1 MSIESPAAAPATSAD
16 ATPPPAVTQTQ
27 DFIRQIVR
35 DDLAS
40 GKHAAIHTRF
50 PPEPNGYLHIGH
62 AKAICLNFG
71 IAAEFSGWC
80 NLRLDD
86 TNPGKED
93 PEFVEGI
100 KDDVRWLG
108 FEWHGL
114 RHASDYFEVF
124 YLSALKLIEDGV
136 AYVDDLTAEEMR
148 EYRGTVTA
156 GRNSP
161 YRDRSVEENLDLF
174 RRMRSGEFADGSK
187 TLRAKIDMS
196 AGNPNLRDPAIY
208 RIRKVT
214 HQNTGDQWPIYPM
227 YDYAHCLSD
236 ALEGITHS
244 LCTLEFEDHRPL
256 YDWFVDRVDL
266 PNHPELWRSLLN
278 ANIPTIPSKPRQ
290 IEFSRL
296 NLTYSITSKRKLAQL
311 VSENVV
317 DGWDDPRMNTLRG
330 LRRRGF
336 TPAGLRLLIDRLGV
350 SKQNSIIDYSVL
362 EGCIRE
368 DLDVTA
374 ARRMA
379 VLDPLKLVITNL
391 PDGHEE
397 TLTFSNHP
405 KDESFGVRAVPFS
418 RELWIEQDDFAEIP
432 PKGFHRLKPEGE
444 VRLRGVGI
452 IKCEEL
458 IKDANG
464 IVIEL
469 RCTLDPETRHGLP
482 GADRKVKGTIHWVSA
497 KHAVSTEVRVYD
509 RLFNVAAPENEE
521 DGKTWLEHVNPQAKR
536 VVRGWLEPAAA
547 HVDREQRFQFERLG
561 YFVADR
567 VDHTSALPVFN
578 RTVTL
583 RDVWARPP
591 GQ

>member
-1 MSIESPAAAPATSAD
+1 MSTENPAAAL
-16 ATPPPAVTQTQ
+16 ATPTAAVAGQ

-35 DDLAS
+35 DDLAT
-40 GKHAAIHTRF
+40 GKHQAIHTRF

-62 AKAICLNFG
+62 AKAICLSFG
-71 IAAEFSGWC
+71 IANQFGGWC

-100 KDDVRWLG
+100 KDDVHWLG
-108 FEWHGL
+108 FEWRAL

-124 YLSALKLIEDGV
+124 YRSALKLVEDSV
-136 AYVDDLTAEEMR
+136 AYVDDLSPEEMR
-148 EYRGTVTA
+148 EYRGTLTSA
-156 GRNSP
+156 GRHSP

-174 RRMRSGEFADGSK
+174 RRMRAGEFADGSK

-196 AGNPNLRDPAIY
+196 AGNINMRDPAIY

-214 HQNTGDQWPIYPM
+214 HQNTGDVWPIYPM

-266 PNHPELWRSLLN
+266 PNNPQLWQPLV
-278 ANIPTIPSKPRQ
+278 AAGVPTQPAKPRQ

-296 NLTYSITSKRKLAQL
+296 NLSYSITSKRKLAQL
-311 VSENVV
+311 VNEGHV

-336 TPAGLRLLIDRLGV
+336 TPAGLRLFIERVGI
-350 SKQNSIIDYSVL
+350 SKQNSVIDYAIL
-362 EGCIRE
+362 ENCIRE
-368 DLDVTA
+368 DLDITA

-379 VLDPLKLVITNL
+379 VLDPLKLTLTNL
-391 PDGHEE
+391 PEGHEE
-397 TLTFSNHP
+397 TLRFANHP
-405 KDESFGVRAVPFS
+405 KDESFGTRDVSFA
-418 RELWIEQDDFAEIP
+418 RELWIEREDFAEVP

-452 IKCEEL
+452 IKCEQL
-458 IKDANG
+458 IKDAAGN
-464 IVIEL
+464 VTEL
-469 RCTLDPETRHGLP
+469 RCTLDPETRHGMP

-497 KHAVSTEVRVYD
+497 KHAVATEVRIYD
-509 RLFNVAAPENEE
+509 RLFTVAAPDSEE
-521 DGKTWLEHVNPQAKR
+521 DGKSWLEHVNPQAKR
-536 VVRGWLEPAAA
+536 VVQAWLEPAAA
-547 HVDREQRFQFERLG
+547 AVDPEQRFQFERLG

-567 VDHTSALPVFN
+567 VDHRATAPVFN

-583 RDVWARPP
+583 RDTWAKQA

>member
-1 MSIESPAAAPATSAD
+1 MSTQTTATASASPAAAAP
-16 ATPPPAVTQTQ
+16 Q

-40 GKHAAIHTRF
+40 GKHAAVHTRF

-62 AKAICLNFG
+62 AKAICLSFG
-71 IAAEFSGWC
+71 IAKEFSGWC

-86 TNPGKED
+86 TNPGREN

-108 FEWHGL
+108 FEWHEL

-124 YLSALKLIEDGV
+124 YRSALKLIEDGV
-136 AYVDDLTAEEMR
+136 AYVDDLDAEQMR
-148 EYRGTVTA
+148 AYRGTLTEP
-156 GRNSP
+156 GRHSP
-161 YRDRSVEENLDLF
+161 YRERSVEENLDLF
-174 RRMRSGEFADGSK
+174 RRMRAGEFADGSK
-187 TLRAKIDMS
+187 TLRAKIDMAS
-196 AGNPNLRDPAIY
+196 GNINLRDPAIY

-214 HQNTGDQWPIYPM
+214 HQNTGDAWPIYPM

-256 YDWFVDRVDL
+256 YNWFVDQVDL
-266 PNHPELWRSLLN
+266 PNHPALWQPLVDAGL
-278 ANIPTIPSKPRQ
+278 ATVPAKPRQ

-296 NLTYSITSKRKLAQL
+296 NLSYLVTSKRKLAQL
-311 VSENVV
+311 VTEGHV

-330 LRRRGF
+330 MRRRGF
-336 TPAGLRLLIDRLGV
+336 TPAGLRLLIERLGV
-350 SKQNSIIDYSVL
+350 SKQNSVIDYAVL

-368 DLDVTA
+368 DLDATS

-379 VLDPLKLVITNL
+379 VLDPIKLVLTNL
-391 PDGHEE
+391 AEGHEE
-397 TLTFSNHP
+397 TLDFANHP
-405 KDESFGVRAVPFS
+405 KDESFGMRQVPFA
-418 RELWIEQDDFAEIP
+418 REVWIEREDFAEVP
-432 PKGFHRLKPEGE
+432 PKGFHRLKPDGE

-452 IKCEEL
+452 VKCTDV
-458 IKDANG
+458 IKDADGN
-464 IVIEL
+464 VIKL
-469 RCTLDPETRHGLP
+469 LGTLDPETRHGLP

-497 KHAVSTEVRVYD
+497 KHAVATEVRLYE
-509 RLFNVAAPENEE
+509 RLFSVPAPESE
-521 DGKTWLEHVNPQAKR
+521 DDGGNWLDHVNPDAKR
-536 VVRGWLEPAAA
+536 VVQGWLEPAAA
-547 HVDREQRFQFERLG
+547 HVAAEQRFQFERLG

-567 VDHTSALPVFN
+567 IDHRADAPVFN

-583 RDVWARPP
+583 RDVWARPA

>member
-1 MSIESPAAAPATSAD
+1 MSTENTAAAPANPTA
-16 ATPPPAVTQTQ
+16 AVVPQ

-35 DDLAS
+35 DDLAA
-40 GKHAAIHTRF
+40 GKHHAVHTRF

-62 AKAICLNFG
+62 AKAICLSFG
-71 IAAEFSGWC
+71 IAGQFGGWC

-108 FEWHGL
+108 FEWHAL

-124 YLSALKLIEDGV
+124 YRSALKLIEDGV
-136 AYVDDLTAEEMR
+136 AYVDDLNAEEMR
-148 EYRGTVTA
+148 EYRGTLTTG
-156 GRNSP
+156 GRHSP
-161 YRDRSVEENLDLF
+161 YRERSVEENLDLF
-174 RRMRSGEFADGSK
+174 RRMRTGEFADGSK

-196 AGNPNLRDPAIY
+196 AGNINMRDPAIY
-208 RIRKVT
+208 RIRKIT
-214 HQNTGDQWPIYPM
+214 HQNTGDAWPIYPM

-236 ALEGITHS
+236 ALEGITPS

-256 YDWFVDRVDL
+256 YDWFVDHVDL
-266 PNHPELWRSLLN
+266 PNNPQLWQPLL
-278 ANIPTIPSKPRQ
+278 AAGLPTQPAKPRQ

-296 NLTYSITSKRKLAQL
+296 NLSYSITSKRKLAQL
-311 VSENVV
+311 VNEGHV

-336 TPAGLRLLIDRLGV
+336 TPAGLRLFIERVGI
-350 SKQNSIIDYSVL
+350 SKQNSVIDYAIL
-362 EGCIRE
+362 ENCIRE
-368 DLDVTA
+368 DLDTTA

-379 VLDPLKLVITNL
+379 VLDPLKLVLTNL
-391 PDGHEE
+391 PENHEE
-397 TLTFSNHP
+397 TLHFANHP
-405 KDESFGVRAVPFS
+405 KDDSFGMRDVPLA
-418 RELWIEQDDFAEIP
+418 RELWIEREDFAEVP

-452 IKCEEL
+452 IKCGQL
-458 IKDANG
+458 IKDADGN
-464 IVIEL
+464 VTEL
-469 RCTLDPETRHGLP
+469 HCTLDPETRHGMP

-497 KHAVSTEVRVYD
+497 KHAVATEVRIYD
-509 RLFNVAAPENEE
+509 RLFNVAAPDGEE
-521 DGKTWLEHVNPQAKR
+521 DGKTWLDHVNPQAKR
-536 VVRGWLEPAAA
+536 VVQAWLEPAAA
-547 HVDREQRFQFERLG
+547 SVAPEQRFQFERLG

-567 VDHTSALPVFN
+567 VDHRATAPVFN

-583 RDVWARPP
+583 RDTWAKQA

>member
-1 MSIESPAAAPATSAD
+1 MSTENPAAAL
-16 ATPPPAVTQTQ
+16 ATPTAAVAGQ

-35 DDLAS
+35 DDLAA
-40 GKHAAIHTRF
+40 GKHHAVHTRF

-62 AKAICLNFG
+62 AKAICLSFG
-71 IAAEFSGWC
+71 IAAQFGGWC

-108 FEWHGL
+108 FEWHAL

-124 YLSALKLIEDGV
+124 YRSALKLIEDGV
-136 AYVDDLTAEEMR
+136 AYVDDLNAEEMR
-148 EYRGTVTA
+148 EYRGTLTTG
-156 GRNSP
+156 GRHSP
-161 YRDRSVEENLDLF
+161 YRERSVEENLDLF
-174 RRMRSGEFADGSK
+174 LRMRAGEFADGSK

-196 AGNPNLRDPAIY
+196 AGNINMRDPAIY
-208 RIRKVT
+208 RIRKIT
-214 HQNTGDQWPIYPM
+214 HQNTGDAWPIYPM

-256 YDWFVDRVDL
+256 YNWFVDHVDL
-266 PNHPELWRSLLN
+266 PNNPQLWQPLL
-278 ANIPTIPSKPRQ
+278 AAGLPTQPDKPRQ

-296 NLTYSITSKRKLAQL
+296 NLSYSITSKRKLAQL
-311 VSENVV
+311 VSEGHV

-336 TPAGLRLLIDRLGV
+336 TPAGLRLLIERVGI
-350 SKQNSIIDYSVL
+350 SKQNSVIDYAIM
-362 EGCIRE
+362 ENCIRE

-379 VLDPLKLVITNL
+379 VLDPLKLVLTNL
-391 PDGHEE
+391 PEGHEE
-397 TLTFSNHP
+397 TLHFANHP
-405 KDESFGVRAVPFS
+405 KDDSFGMRDVPFA
-418 RELWIEQDDFAEIP
+418 RELWIEREDFAEVP

-452 IKCEEL
+452 IKCEQV
-458 IKDANG
+458 IKDADGNAT
-464 IVIEL
+464 EL
-469 RCTLDPETRHGLP
+469 HCTLDPETRHGMP

-497 KHAVSTEVRVYD
+497 KHAVATEVRIYD
-509 RLFNVAAPENEE
+509 RLFSVAAPDSEE
-521 DGKTWLEHVNPQAKR
+521 DGKSWLEHVNPQAKR
-536 VVRGWLEPAAA
+536 VVQAWLEPAAA
-547 HVDREQRFQFERLG
+547 AVAPEQRFQFERLG

-567 VDHTSALPVFN
+567 VDHSASAPVFN

-583 RDVWARPP
+583 RDTWAKQA

>member
-1 MSIESPAAAPATSAD
+1 MSIENPNVEPANPAT
-16 ATPPPAVTQTQ
+16 ATVPQ

-40 GKHAAIHTRF
+40 AKHQAIHTRF

-62 AKAICLNFG
+62 AKAICLSFG
-71 IAAEFSGWC
+71 IAREFNGWC

-93 PEFVEGI
+93 PEFVAGI
-100 KDDVRWLG
+100 KEDVRWLG
-108 FEWHGL
+108 FEWHDL

-124 YLSALKLIEDGV
+124 YRSAIKLIEDGV
-136 AYVDDLTAEEMR
+136 AYVDDLNAEEMR
-148 EYRGTVTA
+148 AYRGTLTEA

-161 YRDRSVEENLDLF
+161 YRDRPVEESLDLF
-174 RRMRSGEFADGSK
+174 KRMRAGEFDDGSK

-196 AGNPNLRDPAIY
+196 AGNMNMRDPAIY

-214 HQNTGDQWPIYPM
+214 HQNTGDAWPIYPM

-256 YDWFVDRVDL
+256 YDWFVDKVDL
-266 PNHPELWRSLLN
+266 PNHQELWKELRE
-278 ANIPTIPSKPRQ
+278 AGFRTEPAKPRQ

-296 NLTYSITSKRKLAQL
+296 NLSYCITSKRKLAQL
-311 VSENVV
+311 VSENYV

-336 TPAGLRLLIDRLGV
+336 TPAGLRLLIERVGV
-350 SKQNSIIDYSVL
+350 SKQNSVIDYAVL

-368 DLDVTA
+368 DLDATA

-379 VLDPLKLVITNL
+379 VLDPIKLVLTNL
-391 PDGHEE
+391 PVDHEE
-397 TLTFSNHP
+397 TLSFPNHP
-405 KDESFGVRAVPFS
+405 KDESFGTRDVPFS
-418 RELWIEQDDFAEIP
+418 RELWIERDDFAEVP

-444 VRLRGVGI
+444 VRVRGVGI
-452 IKCEEL
+452 VKCEEL
-458 IKDANG
+458 IKDADGNL
-464 IVIEL
+464 IEL
-469 RCTLDPETRHGLP
+469 RCTLDPTTRHGMP

-497 KHAVSTEVRVYD
+497 KHAVATEVRLYD
-509 RLFNVAAPENEE
+509 RQFSVPSPEDNEAE
-521 DGKTWLEHVNPQAKR
+521 GKTWLDDINPDAKR
-536 VVRGWLEPAAA
+536 VVQAWLEPAAA
-547 HVDREQRFQFERLG
+547 AVEPEQRFQFERLG

-567 VDHTSALPVFN
+567 VDHRADAPVFN

-583 RDVWARPP
+583 RDNWANQAAR
-591 GQ
+591 